1 MDDATGRLIIKI
13 GFGLILAFI
22 AWTVVASFVFLFGTG
37 LLQDFPHPFW
47 QWWLYAMNFDRN
59 PRVALW
65 LKLSAAVGAA
75 FPLLFV
81 AAIIVRS
88 RQVVGPRLRR
98 PIFGGLVAS
107 PPAVTDNHGHAAWM
121 SMEQALE
128 RFPGIDPD
136 FGGIVVGEA
145 YRVDQDKGA
154 CASFDSEN
162 PRTWGQGGKSRLL
175 IDPCR
180 GVSTHSLVIT
190 GSGGFKTATAIS
202 VLLHWIGSGVIL
214 DPGGEIAAMLRDTL
228 IRMGHKVYEIEP
240 SSQLGFNVLEWIDI
254 SSSEAATHIS
264 SVVTWICGES
274 KPSINKLDDYF
285 SDTARSIV
293 ACLIAHVLSD
303 PELPDEMKNLRTV
316 REAIAQPSAEIRN
329 TLQYIYDHST
339 SEYARQLAGP
349 VCGLIEDTFSGVVG
363 NAATQTAWL
372 GTEAFATLVSGDVPG
387 MSFKS
392 SEILNGK
399 TTIFLKMPVSVLG
412 ATPGISRTII
422 GALMNANYQS
432 NGNFSGRTLYLLD
445 EAARLGYMKI
455 LEDARDTGRKHGV
468 TLQLLYQSSGQI
480 VDQWGEQGKRAWY
493 DGVAFRCYAA
503 VQDLETATE
512 LEDSFGTYGVMASS
526 EGTNTGKSGK
536 ALAAANLS
544 RGSNTSYHEIARPL
558 IRRSELMHDTRE
570 DEMFVVI
577 RSNPPLRCGRAIYF
591 RRPEMTAKVA
601 ANRFY
606 KKPKPVK
613 PVKS

>member
-1 MDDATGRLIIKI
+1 
-13 GFGLILAFI
+13 
-22 AWTVVASFVFLFGTG
+22 
-37 LLQDFPHPFW
+37 
-47 QWWLYAMNFDRN
+47 
-59 PRVALW
+59 
-65 LKLSAAVGAA
+65 
-75 FPLLFV
+75 
-81 AAIIVRS
+81 
-88 RQVVGPRLRR
+88 
-98 PIFGGLVAS
+98 
-107 PPAVTDNHGHAAWM
+107 
-121 SMEQALE
+121 
-128 RFPGIDPD
+128 
-136 FGGIVVGEA
+136 
-145 YRVDQDKGA
+145 
-154 CASFDSEN
+154 
-162 PRTWGQGGKSRLL
+162 
-175 IDPCR
+175 
-180 GVSTHSLVIT
+180 
-190 GSGGFKTATAIS
+190 
-202 VLLHWIGSGVIL
+202 
-214 DPGGEIAAMLRDTL
+214 MLRDTL

-254 SSSEAATHIS
+254 LSSEAATHIN